1 MRLWRQSGCPR
12 PDVIAS
18 QQRDEQGTTMKDQAT
33 TDTSRVGA
41 IPGLATA
48 AAIAAITLAFML
60 PTAARAQA
68 AGVDPD
74 AAKILKR
81 MTDYVGQ
88 LQRFSVDTASTLE
101 VVLVSG
107 QKLQFTSAARTTLQR
122 PNKLRSERIGDVI
135 SQSFYFDGRTLTIFN
150 PGDGYYATVPAPNTI
165 DAAVD
170 FARDSLDVIAP
181 AGDLVTM
188 DAYDRL
194 MADATAGFVVGQ
206 SIVGGVRCDHL
217 AFRSGVVDWQ
227 IWIEA
232 GDKPLP
238 RKYVITSLDV
248 DQAPQFE
255 LMMSNWSTD
264 PVFTAEHFQFTPP
277 PGAKAIEFLPVG
289 TAGATP

>member
-1 MRLWRQSGCPR
+1 
-12 PDVIAS
+12 
-18 QQRDEQGTTMKDQAT
+18 MKDQVT
-33 TDTSRVGA
+33 THTSCAGGGSGIAR
-41 IPGLATA
+41 A
-48 AAIAAITLAFML
+48 AAIAVTTLAFML
-60 PTAARAQA
+60 PTTARAQA
-68 AGVDPD
+68 AGVDAD
-74 AAKILKR
+74 AAKILRR

-122 PNKLRSERIGDVI
+122 PNKIRSERIGDVV
-135 SQSFYFDGRTLTIFN
+135 SQTFYFDGRTLTIFN
-150 PGDGYYATVPAPNTI
+150 PGDGFYATVPAPSTI
-165 DAAVD
+165 DAAMD
-170 FARDSLDVIAP
+170 FARESLDVIAP

-194 MADATAGFVVGQ
+194 MADVTVGFVVGQ
-206 SIVGGVRCDHL
+206 SVVGGVRCDHL

-277 PGAKAIEFLPVG
+277 PGAKAVAFLPVG

>member
-1 MRLWRQSGCPR
+1 
-12 PDVIAS
+12 
-18 QQRDEQGTTMKDQAT
+18 MKDQAT

-74 AAKILKR
+74 AARILRR

-107 QKLQFTSAARTTLQR
+107 HKLQFTSAARTTLQR

-194 MADATAGFVVGQ
+194 MADATAGFVVGP
-206 SIVGGVRCDHL
+206 SIIGGVRCDHL

-255 LMMSNWSTD
+255 LMMSSWSTD
-264 PVFTAEHFQFTPP
+264 PVFTADHFQFTPP

>member
-1 MRLWRQSGCPR
+1 MN
-12 PDVIAS
+12 DH
-18 QQRDEQGTTMKDQAT
+18 AT
-33 TDTSRVGA
+33 TDTSGVRA
-41 IPGLATA
+41 MPGLAA
-48 AAIAAITLAFML
+48 AVAIAAIALVFML
-60 PTAARAQA
+60 PSAARAQA

-74 AAKILKR
+74 AAKVLRR

-88 LQRFSVDTASTLE
+88 IQRFSVDTASTLE
-101 VVLVSG
+101 VVLASG

-122 PNKLRSERIGDVI
+122 PNKLRSERNGDVI

-150 PGDGYYATVPAPNTI
+150 PGDGYYATVPAPPTI
-165 DAAVD
+165 DAMVD

-194 MADATAGFVVGQ
+194 MADTTAGFVVGQ

-217 AFRSGVVDWQ
+217 AFRGGVVDWQ

-232 GDKPLP
+232 GDTPLP
-238 RKYVITSLDV
+238 RRYVITSIDV

-264 PVFTAEHFQFTPP
+264 PVFTADHFQFTPP

>member
-1 MRLWRQSGCPR
+1 
-12 PDVIAS
+12 
-18 QQRDEQGTTMKDQAT
+18 MKEMAPM
-33 TDTSRVGA
+33 DTSRVGA

-48 AAIAAITLAFML
+48 AAIAAISLAFL
-60 PTAARAQA
+60 PPTAALAQA

-74 AAKILKR
+74 AAKILRR

-122 PNKLRSERIGDVI
+122 PNKIRSERIGDVV
-135 SQSFYFDGRTLTIFN
+135 SQTFYFDGRTLTIFN

-194 MADATAGFVVGQ
+194 MADTTAGFVVGQ

-227 IWIEA
+227 IWIEV

-255 LMMSNWSTD
+255 LMMSNWSTE

-277 PGAKAIEFLPVG
+277 PGAKAIEFLAVG

>member
-1 MRLWRQSGCPR
+1 MN
-12 PDVIAS
+12 
-18 QQRDEQGTTMKDQAT
+18 DQAT
-33 TDTSRVGA
+33 TDTSGVRA
-41 IPGLATA
+41 MPGLAVA
-48 AAIAAITLAFML
+48 VAIAAITLAFML

-74 AAKILKR
+74 AAKTLKR

-122 PNKLRSERIGDVI
+122 PNKLRSERIGDII
-135 SQSFYFDGRTLTIFN
+135 SQSFYFDGRTFTIFN

-194 MADATAGFVVGQ
+194 MADTTAGFVVGQ

-227 IWIEA
+227 IWIEV

-255 LMMSNWSTD
+255 LMMSSWSTD
-264 PVFTAEHFQFTPP
+264 PVFTADHFQFTPP
-277 PGAKAIEFLPVG
+277 PGAKAIEFLPVR

>member
-1 MRLWRQSGCPR
+1 M
-12 PDVIAS
+12 IAS
-18 QQRDEQGTTMKDQAT
+18 QQREWQDTTMKEQAT
-33 TDTSRVGA
+33 SDTSCAAAGSGIA
-41 IPGLATA
+41 AA

-60 PTAARAQA
+60 PITARAQA
-68 AGVDPD
+68 AGVDAD
-74 AAKILKR
+74 AAKILRR

-88 LQRFSVDTASTLE
+88 LQRFSVDTAGTLE
-101 VVLVSG
+101 VVLASG
-107 QKLQFTSAARTTLQR
+107 QKIQFTSAARNSLQR
-122 PNKLRSERIGDVI
+122 PNKIRSERIGDVV
-135 SQSFYFDGRTLTIFN
+135 SQTFYFDGRTLTIFN
-150 PGDGYYATVPAPNTI
+150 PGDGYYATVPAPGTI

-170 FARDSLDVIAP
+170 FARDSLDIIAP

-194 MADATAGFVVGQ
+194 MADATVGFVVGQ

-264 PVFTAEHFQFTPP
+264 PVFTAGHFQFTPP